1 MTIFGN
7 ISRSTM
13 EPLQRNIKLDYATS
27 EKEDGAT
34 DVTTL
39 TKASLIQL
47 VSESLASGDNNQTW
61 VPNNWF
67 QHIMLLNHQSD
78 YWEIRW

>member
-1 MTIFGN
+1 
-7 ISRSTM
+7 M

-61 VPNNWF
+61 V
-67 QHIMLLNHQSD
+67 
-78 YWEIRW
+78 R